1 MSSIMK
7 SPLPNLDEDFH
18 NNVFKMRTNENNR
31 VHADRQIPLTMVD
44 IMYEFLG
51 NMSGFIRKW
60 HYDESEKTLYMYHN
74 DQGFSEQD
82 EKAITE
88 KNSSGNNSQT
98 VGLNGHGF
106 KVALDRVLS
115 LINRCM
121 VVSMNTQRKCTIGHF
136 DYTQWEHCDI
146 QNEMASILQKM
157 EINEQDGGSLFVIPF
172 NEEYHI
178 IYMKEQEMLRKKAI
192 LMLNIKIS
200 ENRVQFYW
208 NNILQN
214 IEKIC
219 PDEGCVT
226 LHVDFGY
233 DSKSEILNENHKK
246 TPLMRINNYEQLND
260 SIKTILSSPYI
271 VLGKNVITSCKIDYQ
286 FRSIEN
292 LTIYLNVVPSNIN
305 SELNEKDKDGFLI
318 YINDECIVHKPLI
331 KGLKA
336 QHGIEEKTYGGKPRF
351 SIHISKTSNM
361 YFIPTDKSNI
371 KETTKGEHI
380 QKFVH
385 QFSTQYFTQKN
396 IHDET
401 ENEIAS
407 YDEIQTQ
414 NTSPR
419 SVSTETTSSMYFFT
433 DICSN
438 VTANDES
445 NIVNETPIISE
456 TPIMT
461 KKREDFLISTKDKA
475 LLQYQDNKDFTY
487 GSNYNGPDRCLCC
500 DRILKRSH
508 HAAGHIISSECGG
521 SIDLDNCLIICNRCN
536 NNDIRPIPQM
546 MIEEWGLEHDNTK
559 RVEEYLIYM
568 NKQGKDII
576 PNKRHE
582 LLENQF
588 ISQT

>member
-1 MSSIMK
+1 M
-7 SPLPNLDEDFH
+7 
-18 NNVFKMRTNENNR
+18 KMRTNEENR
-31 VHADRQIPLTMVD
+31 VHADRQIPLTIVD

-60 HYDESEKTLYMYHN
+60 HYDECEKTLYMYHN
-74 DQGFSEQD
+74 DKGFSVQD

-115 LINRCM
+115 KVKRCM
-121 VVSMNTQRKCTIGHF
+121 VISMNTQRKCTIGHF

-146 QNEMASILQKM
+146 QNEVASILHKM
-157 EINEQDGGSLFVIPF
+157 EINKQDGGSLFVIPF

-178 IYMKEQEMLRKKAI
+178 LYMKDQEMLRKKAL
-192 LMLNIKIS
+192 LMLNIKIA

-208 NNILQN
+208 NNELQN
-214 IEKIC
+214 IGKIC

-226 LHVDFGY
+226 LHVNFGY

-271 VLGKNVITSCKIDYQ
+271 VLGKNVITSCKIEYQ

-292 LTIYLNVVPSNIN
+292 LTIYLNVLPSNIN
-305 SELNEKDKDGFLI
+305 SELNEKDQGGFLI

-336 QHGIEEKTYGGKPRF
+336 QHGIEDKTYGGKPRF

-385 QFSTQYFTQKN
+385 QFGIKYFTQRN
-396 IHDET
+396 SYDET
-401 ENEIAS
+401 ENEIVS
-407 YDEIQTQ
+407 YDDEHSDNDEDSEINEIKPQ
-414 NTSPR
+414 NVSPL
-419 SVSTETTSSMYFFT
+419 SVSTATTSSPYLFT

-438 VTANDES
+438 VTTNDEGI
-445 NIVNETPIISE
+445 IVNDASMIP
-456 TPIMT
+456 
-461 KKREDFLISTKDKA
+461 KKRKDFLTSTKDKA
-475 LLQYQDNKDFTY
+475 LLQYQNNKAFIYDN
-487 GSNYNGPDRCLCC
+487 SYNGPDRCPCC

-508 HAAGHIISSECGG
+508 QVAGHIESDDNDG
-521 SIDLDNCLIICNRCN
+521 SIELDNCLIICTRCN
-536 NNDIRPIPQM
+536 NNDTRSIPQM
-546 MIEEWGLEHDNTK
+546 MIEEWGLDHDNTK
-559 RVEEYLIYM
+559 RVEHCLELM

-576 PNKRHE
+576 PNERNKSF
-582 LLENQF
+582 ENQF